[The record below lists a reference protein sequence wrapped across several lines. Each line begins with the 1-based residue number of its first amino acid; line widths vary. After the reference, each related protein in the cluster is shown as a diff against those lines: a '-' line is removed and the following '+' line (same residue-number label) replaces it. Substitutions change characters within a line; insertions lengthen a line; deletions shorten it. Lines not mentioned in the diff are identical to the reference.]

1 MTCAVT
7 YGKMMENG
15 VEKNVTEK
23 YLVDALSFTEAE
35 ARIIEGIQPFISG
48 EFKVSGINRAHYSEV
63 FLSNDPASD
72 KFYKVRISY
81 IAIDDKAGSEKRTIA
96 KMLVQAGDFE
106 GALSNFEKG
115 MRGTLADYEI
125 IEISETPI
133 MDVFEYEAKEGQ
145 DGKEHLRI

>member
-63 FLSNDPASD
+63 FLSNDDSSD
-72 KFYKVRISY
+72 KFYKVRISH
-81 IAIDDKAGSEKRTIA
+81 ITLEEKTGAEKWTIA

-133 MDVFEYEAKEGQ
+133 MAVFVCKANE
-145 DGKEHLRI
+145 D

>member
-35 ARIIEGIQPFISG
+35 ARIIEEIQPFISG
-48 EFKVSGINRAHYSEV
+48 EFKVSGINWAHYSEV
-63 FLSNDPASD
+63 FLNNDYSSD
-72 KFYKVRISY
+72 KFYKVRFALITLNEKTG
-81 IAIDDKAGSEKRTIA
+81 AEKRTIA
-96 KMLVQAGDFE
+96 KMLVQAG
-106 GALSNFEKG
+106 NFEEALRNFENGMKG
-115 MRGTLADYEI
+115 PLADYEI

-133 MDVFEYEAKEGQ
+133 MDVFEYKAKE
-145 DGKEHLRI
+145 D

>member
-7 YGKMMENG
+7 YGKKMENG
-15 VEKNVTEK
+15 AEKNDKEK

-35 ARIIEGIQPFISG
+35 ERIIEELQLFITD
-48 EFKVSGINRAHYSEV
+48 EFKVSDISRTRYSEV
-63 FLSNDPASD
+63 FLSSDPSSD
-72 KFYKVRISY
+72 RFYKVRIK
-81 IAIDDKAGSEKRTIA
+81 IITLDEKTGAEKRTIA

-133 MDVFEYEAKEGQ
+133 MAVFEYK
-145 DGKEHLRI
+145 

>member
-7 YGKMMENG
+7 YGKRMENG
-15 VEKNVTEK
+15 LEKNVTEK

-35 ARIIEGIQPFISG
+35 ARIIEEIQPFISG

-63 FLSNDPASD
+63 FLSNDSSAD
-72 KFYKVRISY
+72 KFYKIRINY
-81 IAIDDKAGSEKRTIA
+81 ITLDEKTGTEKRTIA
-96 KMLVQAGDFE
+96 KMLVQAGSFE
-106 GALSNFEKG
+106 DALSNFEKG

-133 MDVFEYEAKEGQ
+133 VDVFEYEAKE
-145 DGKEHLRI
+145 D

>member
-35 ARIIEGIQPFISG
+35 ARIIEEIQPFISG
-48 EFKVSGINRAHYSEV
+48 DFKVSGINRAHYSEV
-63 FLSNDPASD
+63 FLNNDYSSD
-72 KFYKVRISY
+72 KFYKVRIAY
-81 IAIDDKAGSEKRTIA
+81 ITLDEKTGAEKRTIA

-115 MRGTLADYEI
+115 MKGTSADYGI

-133 MDVFEYEAKEGQ
+133 MDVFEYKAKE
-145 DGKEHLRI
+145 D

>member
-15 VEKNVTEK
+15 VEKKVTEK

-63 FLSNDPASD
+63 FLSNDPSSD
-72 KFYKVRISY
+72 KLYKVRISY
-81 IAIDDKAGSEKRTIA
+81 ITLDEKTGAEKRTIA

-115 MRGTLADYEI
+115 MRGTIADYEI

-133 MDVFEYEAKEGQ
+133 MDVFEYEAKEGH
-145 DGKEHLRI
+145 DGKEDLQL